1 MNLRLAREAPLSRPL
16 VAMPTLVLLLVGVF
30 VGCSRHKEPATVRV
44 AVAANFSSTAQ
55 DLARRF
61 ETVKRTHVELSVGST
76 GQLYAQIQNGAPFDV
91 FLAADTLRPVLLES
105 EGLAEKGS
113 RFTYAVG
120 RLVMLAPQWDTV
132 GSAGVELKNRT
143 FQHLAIANPMT
154 APYGTAAR
162 QVLERLGLWDALQDR
177 IVLGESVSQT
187 HQFVTSGAAEVGF
200 VALSAAQQSRVTAYW
215 IVPQDLYDPIRQDAV
230 LLTHRSSDDGARAF
244 LEFLR
249 GDLGKNVMKSFGYEV
264 P

>member
-1 MNLRLAREAPLSRPL
+1 MNLHLAREAPPSRRFV
-16 VAMPTLVLLLVGVF
+16 VAPTLALLLIGAF

-61 ETVKRTHVELSVGST
+61 EMVRRTPVELSMGST

-91 FLAADTLRPVLLES
+91 FLAADTLRPALLES

-120 RLVMLAPQWDTV
+120 RLAMLAPHWDTV
-132 GSAGVELKNRT
+132 RSAGVELKQRT
-143 FQHLAIANPMT
+143 FQHLAIANPTT
-154 APYGTAAR
+154 APYGAAAR
-162 QVLERLGLWDALQDR
+162 QVLERLGLWDSLETR

-200 VALSAAQQSRVTAYW
+200 VALSEAQQSRVTAYW

-230 LLTHRSSDDGARAF
+230 LLTHRSNDDGARAF

-249 GDLGKNVMKSFGYEV
+249 GELAENVMKSYGYEV